1 MFYASESSTNIV
13 VFNLSILLGSY
24 DQNLVAWPIIC
35 QKMMYNVLSLSLV
48 HTKGQILLGKILC
61 L

>member
-1 MFYASESSTNIV
+1 MFYASESSTDIV
-13 VFNLSILLGSY
+13 VLTWVFLGSY

-35 QKMMYNVLSLSLV
+35 QQKMMYNVLSLSLV

>member
-1 MFYASESSTNIV
+1 MFYASESSTDIV
-13 VFNLSILLGSY
+13 VFNLSILRVIWE
-24 DQNLVAWPIIC
+24 NLVAWPIIC
-35 QKMMYNVLSLSLV
+35 QQKMMYNVLSLSLV

>member
-1 MFYASESSTNIV
+1 MFYASESSTDIV
-13 VFNLSILLGSY
+13 VFNLSILR
-24 DQNLVAWPIIC
+24 VIWPEFSCIC
-35 QKMMYNVLSLSLV
+35 QQKMMYNVLSLSLV